1 MRRRRLLW
9 QIFPSYLLIT
19 LLSLLAVTWYSSKSL
34 RAFYYKRKQAD
45 LEARAYLVQKQFS
58 KRSVLA
64 DENAVDQLCKELGKE
79 SSTRITVILPSGRVI
94 GDTDK
99 DPADMENHADRPEI
113 KEALVGRVGTLT
125 RPSPTLQTDMKYVA
139 VPLTDN
145 GKIIGVVRTSFAL
158 ASIDRALRAIRI
170 KIAFGGLAIA
180 GLAAVIS
187 WAVSRGISRPL
198 EDLQSGAERFAHGEL
213 SRRLPIPP
221 SKEIGGLAEAMNE
234 MAAQLDEKI
243 RTVVQQRNE
252 REAVLSSMVEGVLA
266 VDRDEHVITVNQA
279 AARLLGINPAEAS
292 GRSIQEVVR
301 NADLQQ
307 FVERALSSADP
318 VEGEITLRGHG
329 ERFLQAHGTVLR
341 DGQGREIGALV
352 VLNDVTRLRRLE
364 NVRREFV
371 ANVSHEIRTPIT
383 SIKGFV
389 ETLLDGAM
397 WHPPDAERFLGIVAK
412 QVDRLNAIVTDLL
425 TLSRIEQQAEEAMIP
440 LENGPTCEALEAAIQ
455 VCELKATAKDI
466 SIELACRKDLLA
478 MINAPL
484 LEQAVVNLVDNAI
497 KYSDP
502 GSTIQVEAAE
512 TDSEVAIAVRDQGCG
527 IAKEHQPR
535 LFERFYRV
543 DKARSRELGGTGLG
557 LAIVK
562 HIALAHGGQVS
573 VESTLGQGS
582 TFTIHLP
589 KS

>member
-145 GKIIGVVRTSFAL
+145 GKIIGVVRTSFVL

-440 LENGPTCEALEAAIQ
+440 LENGPICEALEAAIQ